1 MSLQD
6 MAEILR
12 TMPKYEEMMKKYH
25 VHMEIIN
32 KGITDFTS
40 NNLRKLISLEQDII
54 TGIDSKGNKVNN
66 TTLVKEIS

>member
-1 MSLQD
+1 
-6 MAEILR
+6 
-12 TMPKYEEMMKKYH
+12 MPKYEEMMKKYH